1 MRDDGG
7 RIGCRIAPIGGMVTV
22 KINQKPLRTRMA
34 AIVIAGIAL
43 TGAGFGTMPAA
54 DASVAANVSYTHTV
68 KPNDTM
74 YRIASQYGV
83 GLQALIAAN
92 PHIANPSVIWQGMT
106 VYIPGKPATG
116 AGTTADASASF
127 VQQVAQLV
135 NAERAKAGLP
145 ALASDAL
152 LGKVAHDKAVDMYT
166 NGYFS
171 HQSPTYG
178 SPFDM
183 MRAYGVTYRYAGEN
197 IAKGQRTPAEV
208 MQAWMNSPGHRANIM
223 SPNFTKIGVGYY
235 QGEWVQ
241 AFTG

>member
-1 MRDDGG
+1 VM
-7 RIGCRIAPIGGMVTV
+7 
-22 KINQKPLRTRMA
+22 INRQQLRNGMA
-34 AIVIAGIAL
+34 ALVIAGVAL
-43 TGAGFGTMPAA
+43 TGAGLGATPAA
-54 DASVAANVSYTHTV
+54 NAAGSANVSYTHTV
-68 KPNDTM
+68 KPSDTM
-74 YRIASQYGV
+74 YRIAAQYGV
-83 GLQALIAAN
+83 GLQTLIAAN
-92 PHIANPSVIWQGMT
+92 PHIANPSVIWQGMK
-106 VYIPGKPATG
+106 VQIPAPGSTG
-116 AGTTADASASF
+116 ASTTADASVSF
-127 VQQVAQLV
+127 ARQVVQLV

-208 MQAWMNSPGHRANIM
+208 MQAWMNSPGHRANIV
-223 SPNFTKIGVGYY
+223 SPNFTKIGVAYY
-235 QGEWVQ
+235 KGEWVQ